1 MKTLFN
7 DPVHWA
13 ASAVASKTR
22 FVLSGLALSALIG
35 LALFQAS
42 QDGWRSAAG
51 MALLLI
57 CLQFYL
63 LYAMR
68 SMYLRVLAQGSASR
82 DPA

>member
-1 MKTLFN
+1 LGS
-7 DPVHWA
+7 D
-13 ASAVASKTR
+13 SSVASKTR
-22 FVLSGLALSALIG
+22 FVLNGLALSALIC

-42 QDGWRSAAG
+42 QDGWRSAVG
-51 MALLLI
+51 TALLLI

-68 SMYLRVLAQGSASR
+68 AMYLRVLAQGSAIR